1 MTRSIL
7 TPVAPVI
14 DFGRGG
20 GRSFWK
26 QVLPRKQVKYTA
38 KGKSRMLDFTEDKY
52 LRGLVL
58 AHEEGAV
65 GQTPFSLAD
74 ADNKHTMDPE
84 RVRGNTEKF
93 AVWADV
99 PDDVKAQFAG
109 KYTEAD
115 LDGLWAKIEFPT
127 DEAALSVLNNKAL
140 PVSARIREDVE
151 NGVTGKK
158 YDAAIVHVLGTTDPK
173 ITGMAPWAE
182 TADLSEYAS
191 DDLIDLSNE
200 TYSEERMGAGATLD
214 FSTMTAEDAVTA
226 LDELTDE
233 DVLGGTITE
242 ADIEA
247 MDDETVDHFVEKFG
261 HLLPAEGEEP
271 PVVTP
276 PAGTTATETELSNKA
291 KADIDLANANATQ
304 ANERARRAEARI
316 AAAEWKAERTGYEA
330 DGIPPHI
337 LDLAEPVLGRADD
350 LVIDLSESGDD
361 DIDASSIIR
370 KLVEGYKGTIDLS
383 VENGH
388 GGGDEGGADAA
399 LLARLEHDYPTA

>member
-26 QVLPRKQVKYTA
+26 QILPSKQIKYTS
-38 KGKSRMLDFTEDKY
+38 KGKTRTLDFTDDKY

-58 AHEEGAV
+58 AHEENAV

-84 RVRGNTEKF
+84 RVRGVTTKL
-93 AVWADV
+93 AVWDDV
-99 PDDVKAQFAG
+99 PDDVKAQFDG
-109 KYTEAD
+109 KYTEED
-115 LDGLWAKIEFPT
+115 LAGLWGQIDFPT
-127 DEAALSVLNNKAL
+127 DEAALSVLNNPAL

-151 NGVTGKK
+151 NGTTHKK

-191 DDLIDLSNE
+191 DDLIDLSNQS
-200 TYSEERMGAGATLD
+200 YSEDTVGAATTLD
-214 FSTMTAEDAVTA
+214 FSTLTAEDAVA
-226 LDELTDE
+226 EIDKLTDE
-233 DVLGGTITE
+233 DVLGGKITE

-247 MDDETVDHFVEKFG
+247 MDDPTVDHFVEKFG
-261 HLLPAEGEEP
+261 HLLEDETQTDPKVKP
-271 PVVTP
+271 TIDPK
-276 PAGTTATETELSNKA
+276 ETELS
-291 KADIDLANANATQ
+291 ADAQKTIDLANATATQ
-304 ANERARRAEARI
+304 ANERARRAEQRV

-330 DGIPPHI
+330 DGIPPHVLDTAEVI
-337 LDLAEPVLGRADD
+337 LSRADD
-350 LVIDLSESGDD
+350 LVIDLSESGAD
-361 DIDASSIIR
+361 DIDVSGIIR
-370 KLVEGYKGTIDLS
+370 TLVEGYKGTVDLS

-388 GGGDEGGADAA
+388 EGGEESDAAKA
-399 LLARLEHDYPTA
+399 LLAKFEKDYPVG